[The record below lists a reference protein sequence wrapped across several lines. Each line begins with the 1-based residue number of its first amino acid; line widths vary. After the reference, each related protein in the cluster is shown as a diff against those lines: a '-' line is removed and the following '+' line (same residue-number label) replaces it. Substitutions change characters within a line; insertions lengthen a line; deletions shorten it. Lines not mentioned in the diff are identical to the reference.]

1 MSKLELLN
9 EFTGFDVDAHR
20 ACMNI
25 VRLHRTGNILHT
37 EDNSI
42 VIDMEKYELKGRT
55 TKGVLKSLMT
65 QVVETI
71 WKEYPMSNARRL
83 FEWAIDRGHKYYVA
97 CNNDVFND
105 NNFILQVPEI
115 CIFDYTHNLT
125 NFFKIEG

>member
-25 VRLHRTGNILHT
+25 VRLRRTGNTLHT

-42 VIDMEKYELKGRT
+42 IIDMEKYELKGRT
-55 TKGVLKSLMT
+55 VKGVLKSLMT

-71 WKEYPMSNARRL
+71 WKEYPTSEARRL
-83 FEWAIDRGHKYYVA
+83 MEWAIDNGYKFYIA

-105 NNFILQVPEI
+105 NNIL
-115 CIFDYTHNLT
+115 L
-125 NFFKIEG
+125 